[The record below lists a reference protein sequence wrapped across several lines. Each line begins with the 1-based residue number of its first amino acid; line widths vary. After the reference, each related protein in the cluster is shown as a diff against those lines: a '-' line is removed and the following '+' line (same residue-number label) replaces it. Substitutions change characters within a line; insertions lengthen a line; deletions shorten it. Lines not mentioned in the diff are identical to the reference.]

1 MFAPD
6 SVFAGSYDYSTVFL
20 SILIAVVSSYSALRL
35 AERVNAAR
43 GWAVLPWLFGGAT
56 ALGISMW
63 SMHYTAMLAFRLPV
77 PVLYDWPTAL
87 LSLAAATG
95 ASVIGLLFVR
105 PGRLGWRRALAG
117 SVFIGS
123 GIVGLHYIAMASM
136 RLSAVCDYSPVLV
149 ALSLVIAVGFSLL
162 SLWLTFLFRHEVGRM
177 VRRIG
182 SALLMGTA
190 ISAMHYTG
198 MAAGHF
204 RSIAAAPNLSHAV
217 NISLLGMA
225 GAGIVTVMVIEIAGL
240 TSLVDRLREQ
250 SKQLDATSEQLRA
263 LSVRLQSAREE
274 ESARIARELHDE
286 LGSALTRL
294 KWDLELIRKENL
306 GTKNEVELDEVGQKI
321 DEMIQL
327 VDATIETVRR
337 ISAELRPSILDDLG
351 LIPALRWQTD
361 QFRKRT
367 GMETN
372 FDSSLET
379 IDLTAQRSTAVYRIF
394 EEALT
399 NIMRHAGATRVDVK
413 LERDNGNLILTI
425 RDNGRGITVAEKTD
439 RSSLGLLSMR
449 ERANLIGGQIDITGN
464 EGEGTIVMAR
474 FPITGEQ

>member
-6 SVFAGSYDYSTVFL
+6 SVLAGSYNYSTVVL
-20 SILIAVVSSYSALRL
+20 SILIAMVSSYSALRL

-56 ALGISMW
+56 ALGISIW

-87 LSLAAATG
+87 LSLAAAIG

-105 PGRLGWRRALAG
+105 PGRLGWRRALPG
-117 SVFIGS
+117 SVFVGS
-123 GIVGLHYIAMASM
+123 GIVGLHYVAMASM
-136 RLSAVCDYSPVLV
+136 RLSAVCNYSPVLV
-149 ALSLVIAVGFSLL
+149 ALSVVIAIGFSLL
-162 SLWLTFLFRHEVGRM
+162 SLWLMFRFRHEVDRI
-177 VRRIG
+177 VRRTG

-198 MAAGHF
+198 MAAVHF
-204 RSIAAAPNLSHAV
+204 RSIAAAPDLSHAV
-217 NISLLGMA
+217 NISVLGMA
-225 GAGIVTVMVIEIAGL
+225 GAGIVTVMVIEITGL
-240 TSLVDRLREQ
+240 TSLVDRLRQQ

-274 ESARIARELHDE
+274 ESTRIAREIHDE

-294 KWDLELIRKENL
+294 KWDLEIIRKENL
-306 GTKNEVELDEVGQKI
+306 ATKNEVELEKLGQKI

-327 VDATIETVRR
+327 TDATIDTVRR
-337 ISAELRPSILDDLG
+337 ISAELRPGILDDLG
-351 LIPALRWQTD
+351 LIPALRWQTG
-361 QFRKRT
+361 QFRERT
-367 GMETN
+367 GIETN
-372 FDSSLET
+372 FNSSLER
-379 IDLTAQRSTAVYRIF
+379 IDLTPSQSTAVFRIF

-399 NIMRHAGATRVDVK
+399 NIMRHARATRVEVK
-413 LERDNGNLILTI
+413 LEQDNGNLILTI
-425 RDNGRGITVAEKTD
+425 RDNGRGITAAEQTD

-464 EGEGTIVMAR
+464 EGGGTVVTVR
-474 FPITGEQ
+474 LPITGGK